1 MRLLAVCSDYCRER
15 LWVLGVIV
23 SQYLTESEIIS
34 LCVWG
39 LLALFIILL
48 KKLSSVLRNTPRAA
62 GKILKATH
70 EIVDPL

>member
-1 MRLLAVCSDYCRER
+1 M
-15 LWVLGVIV
+15 
-23 SQYLTESEIIS
+23 SQCLTESEIIS

-48 KKLSSVLRNTPRAA
+48 KKPSSVLRHTPQAA

>member
-1 MRLLAVCSDYCRER
+1 M
-15 LWVLGVIV
+15 

-62 GKILKATH
+62 GKILKATTH

>member
-1 MRLLAVCSDYCRER
+1 M
-15 LWVLGVIV
+15 

-48 KKLSSVLRNTPRAA
+48 KKLSSVLRNTLQAA